1 MHSLL
6 FNDPY
11 FVCQMAL
18 TTQVKNMINI
28 FLTLMWVGFLG
39 VVFEVGRGG
48 RGNYPLR
55 LKLVRVKLETSNLG
69 RKCTPIF
76 SFRKYIF

>member
-28 FLTLMWVGFLG
+28 FLTVMWVGFLG

-48 RGNYPLR
+48 GEIILS
-55 LKLVRVKLETSNLG
+55 V
-69 RKCTPIF
+69 
-76 SFRKYIF
+76 